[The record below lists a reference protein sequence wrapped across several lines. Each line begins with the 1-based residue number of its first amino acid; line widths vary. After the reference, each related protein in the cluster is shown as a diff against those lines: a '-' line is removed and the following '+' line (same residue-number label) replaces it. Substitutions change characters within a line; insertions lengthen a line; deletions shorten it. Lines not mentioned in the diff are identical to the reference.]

1 MKKTYEWNGP
11 EEKDVV
17 QNSHTFATP
26 GSATAAALKSVCSSV
41 AELARS
47 APKPPSRIKLCH
59 GSTTV
64 EMEWP
69 DPAAVPP
76 TTPQAAPP
84 EAASDPGSASAAADD
99 GRRYIRSPMVG
110 TFYRAD
116 DPGAAPMVSVGDR
129 IQVGQSVGV
138 LEVMKMMSYL
148 EADVA
153 GRVVDILV
161 ANAQSVQFQQPLI
174 AVSTREDG

>member
-1 MKKTYEWNGP
+1 
-11 EEKDVV
+11 
-17 QNSHTFATP
+17 
-26 GSATAAALKSVCSSV
+26 
-41 AELARS
+41 
-47 APKPPSRIKLCH
+47 
-59 GSTTV
+59 
-64 EMEWP
+64 
-69 DPAAVPP
+69 
-76 TTPQAAPP
+76 
-84 EAASDPGSASAAADD
+84 
-99 GRRYIRSPMVG
+99 MVG